1 MQNLIFS
8 IFPNQNFVDLGLFQ
22 FGWERCTPAHS
33 FGPAARNHYLF
44 HYILSG
50 TGTLMADDSKG
61 VTQTYSI
68 TSMQGFMIFPNQITT
83 YVADKQLPWEYVWLE
98 FDGLRVKSLLDTI
111 GLSLDKPVYHARNK
125 SLREDMA
132 NEMLYISRHK
142 DESPFHLIGH
152 LYLFLDYLLRSAADE
167 QLEHGSKLREFYI
180 HEALT
185 YIEHNFQ
192 NEITI
197 EDIAKSYMDVYDS
210 RIISKAGTPFHNI
223 VETLDG
229 DMIHGDM
236 DEEITSGKCL
246 IAAANPDLMESY
258 IEKDDIVILGNR
270 YESQL
275 CAIEM
280 GAKCIIVCDGALVS
294 YTISRLAESRG
305 CYIIKTPYDTFTA
318 SRLINQSIPIRFFMK
333 SENLITFGLGEYLD
347 DIRDTMAK
355 KRYRDFPILD
365 WNENYFGMISRRSL
379 LGARKKKL
387 ILVDHNEL
395 TQAVDG
401 MEEAEIIE
409 IIDHHRIGSIETM
422 GPVFFRNQPLGCT
435 ATIIYQMYRESGVE
449 LTEKIAGL
457 LCSAILSDTLI
468 YRSPTCTQCF

>member
-1 MQNLIFS
+1 MQNWIFS

-22 FGWERCTPAHS
+22 FGWERCAPAHS

-68 TSMQGFMIFPNQITT
+68 KSMQGFMIFPNQITT
-83 YVADKQLPWEYVWLE
+83 YVADRQLPWEYVWLE

-125 SLREDMA
+125 NLREDMA

-197 EDIAKSYMDVYDS
+197 EDIAGVCGLNRTYFGKIFKEALGKTPQEFLLNYRMLKAAELLKLTSLSIGDVGLAVGYANQMHFSRAFKNNYGISPREWRYQNHVNNTVDS
-210 RIISKAGTPFHNI
+210 
-223 VETLDG
+223 
-229 DMIHGDM
+229 
-236 DEEITSGKCL
+236 DEE
-246 IAAANPDLMESY
+246 
-258 IEKDDIVILGNR
+258 
-270 YESQL
+270 
-275 CAIEM
+275 
-280 GAKCIIVCDGALVS
+280 
-294 YTISRLAESRG
+294 
-305 CYIIKTPYDTFTA
+305 
-318 SRLINQSIPIRFFMK
+318 
-333 SENLITFGLGEYLD
+333 
-347 DIRDTMAK
+347 
-355 KRYRDFPILD
+355 
-365 WNENYFGMISRRSL
+365 
-379 LGARKKKL
+379 
-387 ILVDHNEL
+387 H
-395 TQAVDG
+395 TQ
-401 MEEAEIIE
+401 
-409 IIDHHRIGSIETM
+409 
-422 GPVFFRNQPLGCT
+422 
-435 ATIIYQMYRESGVE
+435 
-449 LTEKIAGL
+449 
-457 LCSAILSDTLI
+457 
-468 YRSPTCTQCF
+468 

>member
-68 TSMQGFMIFPNQITT
+68 KSMQGFMIFPNQITT

-197 EDIAKSYMDVYDS
+197 EDIAGVCGLNRTY
-210 RIISKAGTPFHNI
+210 F
-223 VETLDG
+223 
-229 DMIHGDM
+229 
-236 DEEITSGKCL
+236 GK
-246 IAAANPDLMESY
+246 IFKEA
-258 IEKDDIVILGNR
+258 LG
-270 YESQL
+270 
-275 CAIEM
+275 
-280 GAKCIIVCDGALVS
+280 
-294 YTISRLAESRG
+294 
-305 CYIIKTPYDTFTA
+305 KTPQEFLLNYRMLKAAELLKLTSLSIGDVGLAVGYANQMHF
-318 SRLINQSIPIRFFMK
+318 SRAFKN
-333 SENLITFGLGEYLD
+333 
-347 DIRDTMAK
+347 
-355 KRYRDFPILD
+355 
-365 WNENYFGMISRRSL
+365 NYGIS
-379 LGARKKKL
+379 
-387 ILVDHNEL
+387 
-395 TQAVDG
+395 
-401 MEEAEIIE
+401 
-409 IIDHHRIGSIETM
+409 
-422 GPVFFRNQPLGCT
+422 P
-435 ATIIYQMYRESGVE
+435 REW
-449 LTEKIAGL
+449 
-457 LCSAILSDTLI
+457 
-468 YRSPTCTQCF
+468 R

>member
-1 MQNLIFS
+1 MQNWIFS

-22 FGWERCTPAHS
+22 FGWERCAPAHS

-68 TSMQGFMIFPNQITT
+68 KSMQGFMIFPNQITT

-125 SLREDMA
+125 NLREDMA

-197 EDIAKSYMDVYDS
+197 EDIAGVCGLNRTYFGKIFKEALGKTPQEFLLNYRMLKAAELLKLTSLSIGDIGLAVGYANQMHFSRAFKNNYGISPREWRYQNHVNNTVDS
-210 RIISKAGTPFHNI
+210 
-223 VETLDG
+223 
-229 DMIHGDM
+229 
-236 DEEITSGKCL
+236 DEE
-246 IAAANPDLMESY
+246 
-258 IEKDDIVILGNR
+258 
-270 YESQL
+270 
-275 CAIEM
+275 
-280 GAKCIIVCDGALVS
+280 
-294 YTISRLAESRG
+294 YT
-305 CYIIKTPYDTFTA
+305 
-318 SRLINQSIPIRFFMK
+318 Q
-333 SENLITFGLGEYLD
+333 
-347 DIRDTMAK
+347 
-355 KRYRDFPILD
+355 
-365 WNENYFGMISRRSL
+365 
-379 LGARKKKL
+379 
-387 ILVDHNEL
+387 
-395 TQAVDG
+395 
-401 MEEAEIIE
+401 
-409 IIDHHRIGSIETM
+409 
-422 GPVFFRNQPLGCT
+422 
-435 ATIIYQMYRESGVE
+435 
-449 LTEKIAGL
+449 
-457 LCSAILSDTLI
+457 
-468 YRSPTCTQCF
+468 

>member
-68 TSMQGFMIFPNQITT
+68 KSMQGFMIFPNQITT

-197 EDIAKSYMDVYDS
+197 EDIAGVCGLNRTYFGKIFKEALGKTPQEFLIHYRM
-210 RIISKAGTPFHNI
+210 SKAT
-223 VETLDG
+223 ELLKMTKL
-229 DMIHGDM
+229 
-236 DEEITSGKCL
+236 S
-246 IAAANPDLMESY
+246 IA
-258 IEKDDIVILGNR
+258 DIGNAVG
-270 YESQL
+270 YPNQL
-275 CAIEM
+275 HFSRAFKNVT
-280 GAKCIIVCDGALVS
+280 G
-294 YTISRLAESRG
+294 ISPS
-305 CYIIKTPYDTFTA
+305 D
-318 SRLINQSIPIRFFMK
+318 
-333 SENLITFGLGEYLD
+333 
-347 DIRDTMAK
+347 
-355 KRYRDFPILD
+355 
-365 WNENYFGMISRRSL
+365 
-379 LGARKKKL
+379 
-387 ILVDHNEL
+387 
-395 TQAVDG
+395 
-401 MEEAEIIE
+401 
-409 IIDHHRIGSIETM
+409 
-422 GPVFFRNQPLGCT
+422 
-435 ATIIYQMYRESGVE
+435 YQNR
-449 LTEKIAGL
+449 
-457 LCSAILSDTLI
+457 
-468 YRSPTCTQCF
+468 

>member
-22 FGWERCTPAHS
+22 FGWERCAPAHS

-68 TSMQGFMIFPNQITT
+68 KSMQGFMIFPNQITT

-125 SLREDMA
+125 NLREDMA

-197 EDIAKSYMDVYDS
+197 EDIAGVCGLNRTYFGKIFKEALGKTPQEFLLNYRMLKAAELLKLTSLSIGDIGLAVGYANQMHFS
-210 RIISKAGTPFHNI
+210 RAFKNNYGISPREWRYQNHVNNAAGS
-223 VETLDG
+223 
-229 DMIHGDM
+229 
-236 DEEITSGKCL
+236 DEE
-246 IAAANPDLMESY
+246 
-258 IEKDDIVILGNR
+258 
-270 YESQL
+270 
-275 CAIEM
+275 
-280 GAKCIIVCDGALVS
+280 
-294 YTISRLAESRG
+294 
-305 CYIIKTPYDTFTA
+305 
-318 SRLINQSIPIRFFMK
+318 
-333 SENLITFGLGEYLD
+333 
-347 DIRDTMAK
+347 
-355 KRYRDFPILD
+355 
-365 WNENYFGMISRRSL
+365 
-379 LGARKKKL
+379 
-387 ILVDHNEL
+387 H
-395 TQAVDG
+395 TQ
-401 MEEAEIIE
+401 
-409 IIDHHRIGSIETM
+409 
-422 GPVFFRNQPLGCT
+422 
-435 ATIIYQMYRESGVE
+435 
-449 LTEKIAGL
+449 
-457 LCSAILSDTLI
+457 
-468 YRSPTCTQCF
+468 

>member
-68 TSMQGFMIFPNQITT
+68 KSMQGFMIFPNQITT

-167 QLEHGSKLREFYI
+167 QLEDGSKLREFYI

-197 EDIAKSYMDVYDS
+197 EDIAGVCGLNRTYFGKIFKEALGKTPQEFLLNYRMLKAAELLKLTSLSIGDVGLAVGYANQMHFSRAFKNNYGISPREWRYQNHINNTVDS
-210 RIISKAGTPFHNI
+210 
-223 VETLDG
+223 
-229 DMIHGDM
+229 
-236 DEEITSGKCL
+236 DEE
-246 IAAANPDLMESY
+246 
-258 IEKDDIVILGNR
+258 
-270 YESQL
+270 
-275 CAIEM
+275 
-280 GAKCIIVCDGALVS
+280 
-294 YTISRLAESRG
+294 
-305 CYIIKTPYDTFTA
+305 
-318 SRLINQSIPIRFFMK
+318 
-333 SENLITFGLGEYLD
+333 
-347 DIRDTMAK
+347 
-355 KRYRDFPILD
+355 
-365 WNENYFGMISRRSL
+365 
-379 LGARKKKL
+379 
-387 ILVDHNEL
+387 H
-395 TQAVDG
+395 TQ
-401 MEEAEIIE
+401 
-409 IIDHHRIGSIETM
+409 
-422 GPVFFRNQPLGCT
+422 
-435 ATIIYQMYRESGVE
+435 
-449 LTEKIAGL
+449 
-457 LCSAILSDTLI
+457 
-468 YRSPTCTQCF
+468 

>member
-68 TSMQGFMIFPNQITT
+68 KSMQGFMIFPNQITT
-83 YVADKQLPWEYVWLE
+83 YVADRQLPWEYVWLE

-197 EDIAKSYMDVYDS
+197 EDIAGVCGLNRTYFGKIFKEALGKTPQEFLLNYRMLKAAELLKLTSLSIGDVGLAVGYANQMHFSRAFKNNYGISPREWRYQNHINNTVDS
-210 RIISKAGTPFHNI
+210 
-223 VETLDG
+223 
-229 DMIHGDM
+229 
-236 DEEITSGKCL
+236 DEE
-246 IAAANPDLMESY
+246 
-258 IEKDDIVILGNR
+258 
-270 YESQL
+270 
-275 CAIEM
+275 
-280 GAKCIIVCDGALVS
+280 
-294 YTISRLAESRG
+294 
-305 CYIIKTPYDTFTA
+305 
-318 SRLINQSIPIRFFMK
+318 
-333 SENLITFGLGEYLD
+333 
-347 DIRDTMAK
+347 
-355 KRYRDFPILD
+355 
-365 WNENYFGMISRRSL
+365 
-379 LGARKKKL
+379 
-387 ILVDHNEL
+387 H
-395 TQAVDG
+395 TQ
-401 MEEAEIIE
+401 
-409 IIDHHRIGSIETM
+409 
-422 GPVFFRNQPLGCT
+422 
-435 ATIIYQMYRESGVE
+435 
-449 LTEKIAGL
+449 
-457 LCSAILSDTLI
+457 
-468 YRSPTCTQCF
+468 